1 MSIFNSK
8 VDSESSQ
15 FIQNRDDML
24 NLIEK
29 RKDILDR
36 SRKKS
41 DEKKSRFQE
50 RGQLSP
56 RERLNALIDPD
67 SEFLDLYSMAN
78 YLVQDPDP
86 DTSIPGANMIAG
98 IGFVNGIR
106 CMILVDDSG
115 ISAGAATDKT
125 IGKAL
130 GCIDIAMKQK
140 LPFVHLVESAGINLL
155 NYTVE
160 FWANFG
166 AVFYGKARLSAAGIP
181 TIAVLH
187 GMSTA
192 GGAYHTGMSDYVVG
206 VKNNGMAALAGSAL
220 LKAATG
226 EDSSNEELGGAE
238 MHSVITGLVEYLA
251 NDDLEAI
258 NITRDLVK

>member
-1 MSIFNSK
+1 MSILNSK
-8 VDSESSQ
+8 VDSESNR
-15 FIQNRDDML
+15 FAQNSDDML
-24 NLIEK
+24 NLIK
-29 RKDILDR
+29 QRKNILDR
-36 SRKKS
+36 AREKS
-41 DEKKSRFQE
+41 DEKKPRFQE
-50 RGQLSP
+50 RGQLTP
-56 RERLNALIDPD
+56 RQRLDALVDPD

-86 DTSIPGANMIAG
+86 ETSIAGANMIAG
-98 IGFVNGIR
+98 IGFVNGTR

-140 LPFVHLVESAGINLL
+140 LPFIHLVESAGINLL

-166 AVFYGKARLSAAGIP
+166 AFFYGKARLSAAGIP

-192 GGAYHTGMSDYVVG
+192 GGAYHTGMSDYVIG
-206 VKNNGMAALAGSAL
+206 VKNNGTAALAGSAL

-226 EDSSNEELGGAE
+226 EDTSIKN
-238 MHSVITGLVEYLA
+238 
-251 NDDLEAI
+251 
-258 NITRDLVK
+258 